1 MALADNDRIS
11 SNALNTVISA
21 LWTKIKNTF
30 YKKPSGGIPATDL
43 SSDCQNAVSN
53 AKDYFTIDYGSTTYS
68 FSEILAKIS
77 SGWVVR
83 ISFFPPGSTLQ
94 YFIPFS
100 HVTLPDESGTPTAIW
115 FSTAAY
121 PVLVNYNDKSFIWV
135 CISKNQDDSCTWRS
149 DAEYFKIEW
158 DKVKNTPTEYNPSA
172 HSHAAGDVTSG
183 TFDAARIPSLSAS
196 KITSGTFNSARIPN
210 LNASKITEGTFAD
223 ARIASASVW
232 NGKQDALP
240 TSYPSGGMAKY
251 YISAREA
258 QELFQSDR
266 GDLFF
271 ESLGTTE
278 VLKIT
283 MPSGK
288 KTDLSS
294 ILVQT
299 VAADGWPLIFMVG
312 WNWSGSAFTKGPRLS
327 YLYTT
332 SQSTSSKDKQATIKY
347 SVDSIFIKV
356 NQTQTSRKVMVSI
369 IGGNIGDLTISNS
382 AEDAEYNA
390 ATLVSGDNVEG
401 CVMQM
406 NVGSAVGGDSN
417 PVFVEASGFLKACTS
432 VNASTW
438 NGMRGDF
445 TGSIPSSP
453 SENTIY
459 WV

>member
-30 YKKPSGGIPATDL
+30 YKKPSEGIPATDL
-43 SSDCQNAVSN
+43 SSECQNAVSN
-53 AKDYFTIDYGSTTYS
+53 AKDYFTIDYESSAYS
-68 FSEILAKIS
+68 FLEILAKIA
-77 SGWVVR
+77 SGYVVR
-83 ISFFPPGSTLQ
+83 VAFIPPRSTLK

-100 HVTLPDESGTPTAIW
+100 NVAEFDESGTPTQIW
-115 FSTAAY
+115 FSTAAS
-121 PVLVNYNDKSFIWV
+121 PVLVSYNEKSYIWV
-135 CISKNQDDSCTWRS
+135 CISKKQDGSCKWTV
-149 DAEYFKIEW
+149 DDEYFKVDW
-158 DKVKNTPTEYNPSA
+158 NKVKNTPIEYNPSA

-210 LNASKITEGTFAD
+210 LDASKISSGTFAD
-223 ARIASASVW
+223 ERIASASKW
-232 NGKQDALP
+232 NAKQDALP
-240 TSYPSGGMAKY
+240 TSYPSGGMTKY
-251 YISAREA
+251 YIIAKEA
-258 QELFQSDR
+258 LELFQSDR
-266 GDLFF
+266 GDLLF
-271 ESLGTTE
+271 EYLGTTE

-283 MPSGK
+283 MPIGK
-288 KTDLSS
+288 KTGLSS

-312 WNWSGSAFTKGPRLS
+312 WNWSESAFTKGPKLS

-356 NQTQTSRKVMVSI
+356 NQTQTSRKMMVSI

-382 AEDAEYNA
+382 EENAEYNA

-401 CVMQM
+401 CVMKM
-406 NVGSAVGGDSN
+406 NVGSAVGSDSN

-438 NGMRGDF
+438 NGMSGDF

-453 SENTIY
+453 SANTIY